1 MLEKQILLSKV
12 DFDKMEQ
19 ELTALRETVKS
30 KTVTTIFKHNWC
42 GANQYYGRYSSHYV
56 VGTQI
61 EFVMGADE
69 SEVLKNLSEKI
80 DLLEKENEEYR
91 ERVGKMVREMRDLK
105 DGNNSWKSLP
115 WYKRLFVK

>member
-12 DFDKMEQ
+12 EFDEMEQ

-30 KTVTTIFKHNWC
+30 KTVTTIFRSNWHNP
-42 GANQYYGRYSSHYV
+42 NQYYSGFLSHYV

-61 EFVMGADE
+61 EFIMGSDE
-69 SEVLKNLSEKI
+69 NEVLKNLSEKI
-80 DLLEKENEEYR
+80 DLLEKENGEYK
-91 ERVGKMVREMRDLK
+91 ERVYTLDREIWRLK
-105 DGNNSWKSLP
+105 DNSNSWKSLP

>member
-1 MLEKQILLSKV
+1 
-12 DFDKMEQ
+12 MEQ

-30 KTVTTIFKHNWC
+30 KTVTTIFRHNWSD
-42 GANQYYGRYSSHYV
+42 AKQYYPVYVSHYV

-61 EFVMGADE
+61 EFIMGADE
-69 SEVLKNLSEKI
+69 SEVLKSLSEKI
-80 DLLEKENEEYR
+80 DFLEKDNREYNK
-91 ERVGKMVREMRDLK
+91 RVGTMGREMRDLR

>member
-12 DFDKMEQ
+12 EFDKMEQ

-30 KTVTTIFKHNWC
+30 KTVTTIFRHNWSD
-42 GANQYYGRYSSHYV
+42 AKQYYPVYVSHYV

-61 EFVMGADE
+61 EFIMGADE
-69 SEVLKNLSEKI
+69 SEVLKSLSEKI
-80 DLLEKENEEYR
+80 DLLGKENREYN
-91 ERVGKMVREMRDLK
+91 ERVNRMGREMRDLR